1 MWPGTVRVGL
11 LRLDV
16 AVPGARSLKDRR
28 RAVVGLRDRLRAR
41 FDVSCHEVHDD
52 DRPGTGRLLVTTGGA
67 DAAVVSRVL
76 DQVVGVADRA
86 GDLVVQHV
94 EREVMV
100 WPEGAGMAGGV
111 GG

>member
-52 DRPGTGRLLVTTGGA
+52 ERPGRGRLLVTTGGA
-67 DAAVVSRVL
+67 DAQVVGRVL
-76 DQVVGVADRA
+76 DQVIGVADRA
-86 GDLVVQHV
+86 GDLVLEHV
-94 EREVMV
+94 ERDVLT
-100 WPEGAGMAGGV
+100 WPPGPGGMGG
-111 GG
+111 